1 MGNNNS
7 TQNNNTRG
15 GGGQE
20 ENDDTSS
27 LEGAFSQG
35 GGSSHHSTYEHGPVT
50 QTVPIPGAQSS
61 HLNNITGG
69 GFGGGRGGG
78 GGGEAL
84 EPALVPVAITC
95 ASCFSPRSSEFSMR
109 RSFYRSRRLPRRPL
123 RQGGGGVFT
132 LDVSFVFASDTDDAL
147 WPKAVF
153 QKEAFTLV
161 LNSSRV
167 IFTHA
172 LAFFSLCVCVCVYP
186 SRIFK
191 TNRDARRFGRGSRRL
206 LRRMANTD
214 AAPSVWE

>member
-7 TQNNNTRG
+7 TQNNTRGGG

-78 GGGEAL
+78 GGEAL

-132 LDVSFVFASDTDDAL
+132 LDVSFVFASGRYGRRASAD
-147 WPKAVF
+147 AVF
-153 QKEAFTLV
+153 QKDAFTLV

-167 IFTHA
+167 LFTHA
-172 LAFFSLCVCVCVYP
+172 LASLSLSLCVYP

-206 LRRMANTD
+206 LRRMANAD

>member
-7 TQNNNTRG
+7 TQNNTRG
-15 GGGQE
+15 GGGPE

-78 GGGEAL
+78 GEAL

-95 ASCFSPRSSEFSMR
+95 KSCFSRSLEFSMR
-109 RSFYRSRRLPRRPL
+109 RSFRSRRLRRRPL
-123 RQGGGGVFT
+123 R
-132 LDVSFVFASDTDDAL
+132 
-147 WPKAVF
+147 
-153 QKEAFTLV
+153 
-161 LNSSRV
+161 
-167 IFTHA
+167 
-172 LAFFSLCVCVCVYP
+172 
-186 SRIFK
+186 
-191 TNRDARRFGRGSRRL
+191 
-206 LRRMANTD
+206 
-214 AAPSVWE
+214 

>member
-7 TQNNNTRG
+7 TQNNTTRG
-15 GGGQE
+15 GGGGE

-132 LDVSFVFASDTDDAL
+132 LDVSFVFASGRYGRRASAD
-147 WPKAVF
+147 AVF
-153 QKEAFTLV
+153 QKDAFTLV

-167 IFTHA
+167 LFTHA
-172 LAFFSLCVCVCVYP
+172 LASLSLSVCVCLP
-186 SRIFK
+186 F
-191 TNRDARRFGRGSRRL
+191 AHF
-206 LRRMANTD
+206 
-214 AAPSVWE
+214 

>member
-7 TQNNNTRG
+7 TQNNTTRG
-15 GGGQE
+15 GGGGGE

-78 GGGEAL
+78 GGEAL

-95 ASCFSPRSSEFSMR
+95 ASCFSPRSSECSMR

-132 LDVSFVFASDTDDAL
+132 LDVSFVFASGRYGRRASAD
-147 WPKAVF
+147 AVF
-153 QKEAFTLV
+153 QKDAFTLV

-167 IFTHA
+167 LFTHA
-172 LAFFSLCVCVCVYP
+172 LASLSLSLCLP
-186 SRIFK
+186 F
-191 TNRDARRFGRGSRRL
+191 AHF
-206 LRRMANTD
+206 
-214 AAPSVWE
+214 

>member
-7 TQNNNTRG
+7 TQNNTRGG

-78 GGGEAL
+78 GGEAL

-95 ASCFSPRSSEFSMR
+95 ESCFSPAREFSIR
-109 RSFYRSRRLPRRPL
+109 RSFYRSRRLRRRPL
-123 RQGGGGVFT
+123 RQGEEVF
-132 LDVSFVFASDTDDAL
+132 L
-147 WPKAVF
+147 P
-153 QKEAFTLV
+153 
-161 LNSSRV
+161 
-167 IFTHA
+167 
-172 LAFFSLCVCVCVYP
+172 
-186 SRIFK
+186 
-191 TNRDARRFGRGSRRL
+191 
-206 LRRMANTD
+206 
-214 AAPSVWE
+214 

>member
-7 TQNNNTRG
+7 TQNNTTRG

-20 ENDDTSS
+20 ENDETSS

-69 GFGGGRGGG
+69 GFGGGRGG

-132 LDVSFVFASDTDDAL
+132 LDVSFVFGAVGTDDAL
-147 WPKAVF
+147 RPMRFFKRKRSLSFLILLVF
-153 QKEAFTLV
+153 FLLTLSH
-161 LNSSRV
+161 LSLS
-167 IFTHA
+167 
-172 LAFFSLCVCVCVYP
+172 LSLCLP
-186 SRIFK
+186 F
-191 TNRDARRFGRGSRRL
+191 AHF
-206 LRRMANTD
+206 
-214 AAPSVWE
+214 

>member
-7 TQNNNTRG
+7 TQNNTRGG

-50 QTVPIPGAQSS
+50 QTVPIPGAQSL

-69 GFGGGRGGG
+69 GVGVGRGG

-95 ASCFSPRSSEFSMR
+95 KSCVSL
-109 RSFYRSRRLPRRPL
+109 RSR
-123 RQGGGGVFT
+123 V
-132 LDVSFVFASDTDDAL
+132 
-147 WPKAVF
+147 
-153 QKEAFTLV
+153 
-161 LNSSRV
+161 
-167 IFTHA
+167 
-172 LAFFSLCVCVCVYP
+172 
-186 SRIFK
+186 
-191 TNRDARRFGRGSRRL
+191 
-206 LRRMANTD
+206 
-214 AAPSVWE
+214 